1 MLSEVTRYS
10 FYLNEIKEMPF
21 SNICSLSFFF
31 LALSTTTTSP
41 SSHCQASTTCPS
53 YGHCEYWEASCPLHG
68 IATNAAQSGIYI
80 LYLHLVINLNSF
92 FEDLLLDWSPF
103 PGSVVTPYQLSRAV
117 VCLCSRHCLG
127 WTCWDGCLTQM
138 PVLHCRTQTTIDI
151 NNYTVPKSCMNH
163 SLLSLRY

>member
-103 PGSVVTPYQLSRAV
+103 PGSVVTPYQLSERWSVCAADIVLVEHVEMAV
-117 VCLCSRHCLG
+117 LHRCLCC
-127 WTCWDGCLTQM
+127 
-138 PVLHCRTQTTIDI
+138 
-151 NNYTVPKSCMNH
+151 TVGHKPQ
-163 SLLSLRY
+163 LI